1 MWKKWKESE
10 FFNKLKQVRINR
22 AVYLSSVVI
31 LVALAVVLAIT
42 SATNRAHLGG
52 TPSDTGTGTGTPGG
66 GTQIPNDPPIEGTEP
81 GTDGPA
87 NPTVGEI
94 PEIALPVTGKLEQ
107 VHSVDVQV
115 FSPTMQDY
123 RIHLGI
129 DISTEENA
137 PVCAVADGTV
147 SKIWEDP
154 LMGWSVA
161 IAHTGDCVTVY
172 KNLAEGLAEGL
183 KEGSP
188 VKQGELLG
196 YVGDSAMMEIAQE
209 PHLHLEM
216 TVAGLQVDP
225 LEYFSEAV
233 LATLTE
239 DTIYEGTLGK

>member
-42 SATNRAHLGG
+42 AATNRAHLGDG
-52 TPSDTGTGTGTPGG
+52 PSDTGTNTGD
-66 GTQIPNDPPIEGTEP
+66 GTQVPNEPPVEGTEP
-81 GTDGPA
+81 GTDAPS
-87 NPTVGEI
+87 NPTLGEI
-94 PEIALPVTGKLEQ
+94 PEITLPVTGKLEQ
-107 VHSVDVQV
+107 AHSVDVQV

-129 DISTEENA
+129 DISTEESA

-154 LMGWSVA
+154 MMGWS
-161 IAHTGDCVTVY
+161 IALSHTGDCVTVY
-172 KNLAEGLAEGL
+172 KNLAEGLADGL
-183 KEGSP
+183 KEGAK